1 MGGATQDKQPWTA
14 TTAKGIKPLG
24 YASPPVCTSVST
36 QSCDWCFHQQK
47 RINRQIQMQDAPL
60 TQLCGMKEN
69 NYLAPVSARSQLLER
84 TCSAVHRRVVNQ
96 RVLPL
101 DEVGTTTQTWCS
113 RSQTLYLVSDGIC
126 DCFLRDRTRVLVTI
140 ETAFLPLLS
149 GIQVHARHLDLKA
162 EEPVHTVL
170 CRRDK

>member
-1 MGGATQDKQPWTA
+1 M
-14 TTAKGIKPLG
+14 TAKGIKPLG

-84 TCSAVHRRVVNQ
+84 TCPAVHRRVVNQ
-96 RVLPL
+96 RVLPGELSDLLHDDELL
-101 DEVGTTTQTWCS
+101 DRFVQVVGNVQIQE
-113 RSQTLYLVSDGIC
+113 RGN
-126 DCFLRDRTRVLVTI
+126 CFLSFHIVESMVHP
-140 ETAFLPLLS
+140 AS
-149 GIQVHARHLDLKA
+149 GFD
-162 EEPVHTVL
+162 
-170 CRRDK
+170 D